1 MRLVPWRRTAPQA
14 AVSTLPPPAEK
25 EPAARRPP
33 PAAPQPKSGTVP
45 PPPAAAPQSPG
56 TVAYVRRTRWKR
68 RGTPD
73 RPCTNCGDRTVG
85 NFCPVCGQ
93 RKLEMSVSLSRML
106 LEALDDQFSLNSA
119 LPRTLGAL
127 FFRPGHL
134 STEYVSGRVA
144 RYIPPFRLYLVSSLV
159 FFVIVSLSPTI
170 TGSAV
175 VFDAEVTADTITP
188 APAQAAAAGADLAG
202 ARTVEA
208 RKDWTEDFEMHTG
221 IHAVDSVAA
230 ERIARFR
237 GRPPQEAWREV
248 FGEFL
253 EHAPTMMFVLLPV
266 FAGVMKLIYWRRKRF
281 YVEHFVFALH
291 VHAFVFLTFAVSLA
305 SPRDEVGGI
314 LMLWVML
321 YIYLAMKRFY
331 GQGWFRTGVKYVLLG
346 MLYNLILGAA
356 FAVTLLLSLLLL

>member
-1 MRLVPWRRTAPQA
+1 MRFVPWRRSAPKP

-25 EPAARRPP
+25 EAPARRPS
-33 PAAPQPKSGTVP
+33 PAAQPATATATVP
-45 PPPAAAPQSPG
+45 PRAAAPPPPTEGAG
-56 TVAYVRRTRWKR
+56 TVRRTRWKR

-73 RPCTNCGDRTVG
+73 RPCTNCGDPTPG
-85 NFCPVCGQ
+85 NFCPNCGQ

-106 LEALDDQFSLNSA
+106 LEALDDQFSVNSA

-134 STEYVSGRVA
+134 SAEYVSGRIA

-159 FFVIVSLSPTI
+159 FFVIVSLSPSI
-170 TGSAV
+170 TGNSV
-175 VFDAEVTADTITP
+175 VHFDEEVTVDTL
-188 APAQAAAAGADLAG
+188 APAQAAAARAG
-202 ARTVEA
+202 AGPVAA
-208 RKDWTEDFEMHTG
+208 RKDWTQDFQMHTG

-230 ERIARFR
+230 ERLARFR
-237 GRPPQEAWREV
+237 GQPPQEAWRQV
-248 FGEFL
+248 FGEFM
-253 EHAPTMMFVLLPV
+253 EHAPTMMFVLLPL

-291 VHAFVFLTFAVSLA
+291 VHAFVFLTFAVALV
-305 SPRDEVGGI
+305 SPYDELDAV
-314 LMLWVML
+314 LFVWVML

-331 GQGWFRTGVKYVLLG
+331 AQGWFRTGLKYMLLG
-346 MLYNLILGAA
+346 TFYNLILGAA